1 MIIFLWFCILNN
13 KARHWWQRLPECY
26 LQPLRIQSKHL
37 LLTIHR
43 GRRAPHSW
51 RRSPAR
57 GWSHTR
63 GGRGHAHPWNTWR
76 RGHLWSC
83 KKNTHIL
90 WHKLKKTYL
99 GTLLIE
105 TLKIVIAIKIWYV
118 QDNLKIFLYVYSNH
132 YAMNISSSKINRK
145 NIYCPNK

>member
-1 MIIFLWFCILNN
+1 MIILLWVCILNN
-13 KARHWWQRLPECY
+13 RARHWWQRLPECY
-26 LQPLRIQSKHL
+26 HQLLTIQSKHL

-63 GGRGHAHPWNTWR
+63 RGRGHAHPWNTWR

-83 KKNTHIL
+83 KKTPTFYDI
-90 WHKLKKTYL
+90 
-99 GTLLIE
+99 
-105 TLKIVIAIKIWYV
+105 TLKHTLALYSLKHWKLLLQYKIWYV
-118 QDNLKIFLYVYSNH
+118 QDNLKNLLVCLFKSLCNEHIF
-132 YAMNISSSKINRK
+132 IKDK
-145 NIYCPNK
+145 